1 MSRLPQISNHH
12 RQPYPSDMSDVE
24 SEVLRPLI
32 PKPKGFGPLRRV
44 NLREMINGICYVQRS
59 GSQLNMLHHDFLPH
73 PRVYGYF
80 RKWQPLWVWAENPW
94 PIASSTPIT
103 NGR

>member
-32 PKPKGFGPLRRV
+32 PKLKGFGHLRRV
-44 NLREMINGICYVQRS
+44 KLRSYHQRYLLCAAPVDPS
-59 GSQLNMLHHDFLPH
+59 
-73 PRVYGYF
+73 
-80 RKWQPLWVWAENPW
+80 
-94 PIASSTPIT
+94 
-103 NGR
+103 